1 MKAKVLMLLLSLSLG
16 FSAMATNPVANMV
29 PQDNGGSRYGKDSA
43 TCIMNLSLY
52 REFYK
57 QWISSH
63 YKNNTI
69 NDAIDPWYWTFKN
82 CPKSTENIYIDGAK
96 MLKYRIMQATSPSV
110 KKAMIDTLQMIY
122 QQRMQYFPYKFRTT
136 TPQKGELLGR
146 EAIDLMQ
153 VEPGATNKIYKLLK
167 ESVQLDQEHS
177 LSAVFVYYFRL
188 TTQLANEGQIDT
200 ATVVDTYNKIMGYVN
215 QRLETYKSQ
224 NQMRRVMEYNSIKQN
239 INFTFQP
246 FASCKILV
254 KMYQKKFDATP
265 NDSNLLKQITS
276 TLESKQC
283 FNNTLYYKANTNL
296 YKVSPS
302 PDLAFL
308 LGKMMMQRNK
318 YDEAIKYLSQTGSLT
333 DPEQKVE
340 SDMMMA
346 QAYQNLKDFPKARAM
361 AYKALKAN
369 PHYGLAYEF
378 IGDLYAQSAS
388 SCGNNVLTKAVAYW
402 AAVDKY
408 EQAKR
413 VDSELVSAMN
423 KRIAIYRQH
432 FPTTENLFFYN
443 LKPGQKYKVGCWINE
458 ETIVRAAP
466 K

>member
-1 MKAKVLMLLLSLSLG
+1 MKAKILMLLLGLSLG
-16 FSAMATNPVANMV
+16 FSAMATNPVAYMV
-29 PQDNGGSRYGKDSA
+29 PQDNGSRYGKDSA

-57 QWISSH
+57 QWKDSH
-63 YKNNTI
+63 YKNTTI

-82 CPKSTENIYIDGAK
+82 CPRSTENIYIDGAK
-96 MLKYRIMQATSPSV
+96 MLKYRISQATSPSL
-110 KKAMIDTLQMIY
+110 KKAMIDTLQLIY
-122 QQRMQYFPYKFRTT
+122 QQRMKYFPYKFRTT
-136 TPQKGELLGR
+136 IPQKGELLGR
-146 EAIDLMQ
+146 EAIDLFQ
-153 VEPGATNKIYKLLK
+153 VEPGATNKIYNLLK
-167 ESVQLDQEHS
+167 QSVELDKENS
-177 LSAVFVYYFRL
+177 LGAVFVYYFRF

-200 ATVVDTYNKIMGYVN
+200 AQVVNAYDKVMGYVN
-215 QRLETYKSQ
+215 DRLKMYKSE
-224 NQMRRVMEYNSIKQN
+224 NNMGKVMEYNSIKQN

-246 FASCKILV
+246 FASCNILV

-265 NDSNLLKQITS
+265 NDSTLLRQITS
-276 TLESKQC
+276 TLEAKQC
-283 FNNTLYYKANTNL
+283 FNNTLYYKANQNL
-296 YKVSPS
+296 YNISPS
-302 PDLAFL
+302 PDLAYL

-318 YDEAIKYLSQTGSLT
+318 YEEAIKYLSHTGSLNDT
-333 DPEQKVE
+333 EQKVE

-346 QAYQNLKDFPKARAM
+346 QAYQNLNDFPKARAM
-361 AYKALKAN
+361 AFKALKVN

-378 IGDLYAQSAS
+378 IGDLYAASAS
-388 SCGNNVLTKAVAYW
+388 KCGNNVLTKAVAYW

-408 EQAKR
+408 EQAKKA
-413 VDSELVSAMN
+413 DPELTSAMN

-443 LKPGQKYKVGCWINE
+443 LKPGQRYKVGCWINE

>member
-1 MKAKVLMLLLSLSLG
+1 MKAKIVMLLLGLSLG
-16 FSAMATNPVANMV
+16 FSAMATNPLANMV
-29 PQDNGGSRYGKDSA
+29 PQDNGSRYGKDSA

-57 QWISSH
+57 QWKDSH

-69 NDAIDPWYWTFKN
+69 KDAISPWYWTFKN
-82 CPKSTENIYIDGAK
+82 CPRSTENIYIDGAK
-96 MLKYRIMQATSPSV
+96 MLKYRISQATSPSL
-110 KKAMIDTLQMIY
+110 KKAMIDTLVMIY
-122 QQRMQYFPYKFRTT
+122 DQRMKYFPYKFRTT

-146 EAIDLMQ
+146 EAIDLYQ
-153 VEPGATNKIYKLLK
+153 VEPGATQKIYNLLK
-167 ESVQLDQEHS
+167 QSVQLDKEHS
-177 LSAVFVYYFRL
+177 LGAVFVYYFRF
-188 TTQLANEGQIDT
+188 TTQLANDGQIDT
-200 ATVVDTYNKIMGYVN
+200 AQVVNAYNTVMGYVN
-215 QRLETYKSQ
+215 DRLKLYKSE
-224 NQMRRVMEYNSIKQN
+224 NNMGKVMEYNSIKQN
-239 INFTFQP
+239 IDFTFQP
-246 FASCKILV
+246 FANCKVLV
-254 KMYQKKFDATP
+254 SMYQKKFDATP

-276 TLESKQC
+276 TLEAKQC
-283 FNNTLYYKANTNL
+283 FNNKLYYEANSNL

-302 PDLAFL
+302 PGLAYL

-318 YDEAIKYLSQTGSLT
+318 YEEAIKYLSHTGSLNDT
-333 DPEQKVE
+333 EQKVE

-346 QAYQNLKDFPKARAM
+346 QAYQSLNDFPKARAM
-361 AYKALKAN
+361 AYKALKVN
-369 PHYGLAYEF
+369 PKYGLAYEF

-388 SCGNNVLTKAVAYW
+388 KCGNNVLTNAVAYW

-413 VDSELVSAMN
+413 VDPELTSAMN

-432 FPTTENLFFYN
+432 FPTTENIFFYN
-443 LKPGQKYKVGCWINE
+443 LKIGQKYKVGCWINE